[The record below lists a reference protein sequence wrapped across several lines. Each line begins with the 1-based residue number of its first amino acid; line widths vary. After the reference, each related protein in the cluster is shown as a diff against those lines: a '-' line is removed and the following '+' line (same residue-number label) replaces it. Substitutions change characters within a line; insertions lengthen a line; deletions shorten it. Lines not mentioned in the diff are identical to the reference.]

1 MADTKIT
8 ALTAITTVDP
18 AVDVLPI
25 VDVSDTTMAASGTT
39 KKITSNQILGAG
51 GTATLA
57 SATITGDLTVD
68 TSTLKVDSANNYV
81 GIGTA
86 SPVQSLTISGEA
98 SLRVGDLFYW
108 NAYYNAGFKARAAGY
123 AAFISE
129 DGSGDFTIANTASS
143 AAGAGSSLSFLV
155 RNRITNSG
163 VCTWENVG
171 GVAGT
176 AMTLNSTGLGVGM
189 SPSAA
194 LSVLKSSATQATG
207 LILRNGNGADGSSI
221 SLDFE
226 TSSGTSGQE
235 ATLAGRISGRRV
247 GGGTTGALDFFV
259 TNAGTLGSAKM
270 TIDSTGNVGIGV
282 APSAWA
288 TYKGL
293 QVGYASLAGY
303 AGSDTL
309 LGSNVY
315 FDGGAFRYISTAT
328 ASSYRQLSGVH
339 SWSTAPSGT
348 AGSAITFTQAM
359 TLDASGNLLVKKTS
373 ASGTTLGVELLA
385 TGQINGATAGADNL
399 NIYNTTAAAYRFYVS
414 AAGTIFATNTTIS
427 AISDARLKENVQ
439 DIDAGLGAI
448 LALKPRKFDW
458 KAGKGKDIKGDRGFI
473 AQEFEQVFPD
483 LIDTWKDPA
492 PEGEAPYKSVR
503 QDLIPVLVKAIQE
516 LTARVEALEA

>member
-1 MADTKIT
+1 MSNLSTLPKGDSAWLLRKAIERIIQQISVLETNIGSSTTGNSANTQIIFNDNGVLRGD
-8 ALTAITTVDP
+8 AGLTYN
-18 AVDVLPI
+18 
-25 VDVSDTTMAASGTT
+25 AATDLLSV
-39 KKITSNQILGAG
+39 GA
-51 GTATLA
+51 
-57 SATITGDLTVD
+57 ATITGDLTVD

-98 SLRVGDLFYW
+98 SVRVGDLFYW

-123 AAFISE
+123 AAYISE

-143 AAGAGSSLSFLV
+143 AAGAGSSLSFLT
-155 RNRITNSG
+155 RHRITNAG

-176 AMTLNSTGLGVGM
+176 AMTLNSTGLGVGTA
-189 SPSAA
+189 PSFKIHANGVIGTTNTFGAFTA
-194 LSVLKSSATQATG
+194 LQTAGGTG
-207 LILRNGNGADGSSI
+207 YRW
-221 SLDFE
+221 
-226 TSSGTSGQE
+226 
-235 ATLAGRISGRRV
+235 TLANDNNFYLQYSPDGFGSTATSRI
-247 GGGTTGALDFFV
+247 ALD
-259 TNAGTLGSAKM
+259 S
-270 TIDSTGNVGIGV
+270 SGNVGV
-282 APSAWA
+282 EVTPSAWA

-348 AGSAITFTQAM
+348 AGNAITFTQAM
-359 TLDASGNLLVKKTS
+359 TLDASGNLLVGKAALS
-373 ASGTTLGVELLA
+373 DTTVGWYVRP
-385 TGQINGATAGADNL
+385 NG
-399 NIYNTTAAAYRFYVS
+399 ITTATMSSSVNTDTSYQLYSTGASAYRFYVGMG
-414 AAGTIFATNTTIS
+414 GTVYATNTTIS

-439 DIDAGLGAI
+439 DIDVGLDAI

-458 KAGKGKDIKGDRGFI
+458 KTGKGKNIKGDRGFI
-473 AQEFEQVFPD
+473 AQEFETVFPN
-483 LIDTWKDPA
+483 LIDEWKDPA